1 MPLSVKDMRKYGCVK
16 TDNEMGAVP
25 DSLFF
30 LKIIFLDQTSL
41 NIRGKFLRN
50 YRAVRVEGITG

>member
-1 MPLSVKDMRKYGCVK
+1 MKLLVVEEECVNMRLMPLSVKDMRKYGCVK

-30 LKIIFLDQTSL
+30 
-41 NIRGKFLRN
+41 
-50 YRAVRVEGITG
+50 